1 MAFDLEKIGA
11 ALWKTA
17 KEILAKTAY
26 SEAAKQPGVQYEF
39 EKAKVKAGKEVLW
52 ASFPVI
58 LLGAILAFIV
68 IKKL

>member
-52 ASFPVI
+52 IAFPVI
-58 LLGAILAFIV
+58 LIGFLAYIA
-68 IKKL
+68 IKKF